1 MNKFKAGQY
10 AQYRDAE
17 EQYTVLVMADSTA
30 GEMPGVV
37 VHRLG
42 YTIPDDDLAYDVG
55 DVQEKFCPAA
65 FTRVK
70 NPLKVNDDG
79 ISSIGSFYQH
89 TGENFT
95 MLATEVKH
103 NLTSVAIGV
112 VVELGVWVPGQP
124 DIGDVVQRPCGSH
137 WERVKNP
144 LKRKNKKVNK

>member
-17 EQYTVLVMADSTA
+17 EQYTVLVMADSTDY
-30 GEMPGVV
+30 EMSGVV
-37 VHRLG
+37 VHRHG
-42 YTIPDDDLAYDVG
+42 YTISDDYLAYEVG
-55 DVQEKFCPAA
+55 DVQDRFSPSS

-70 NPLKVNDDG
+70 NPLKTDDDF
-79 ISSIGSFYQH
+79 SSNGRFYRH

-95 MLATEVKH
+95 MLATEVKFS
-103 NLTSVAIGV
+103 LTSVAIGV

-124 DIGDVVQRPCGSH
+124 DIGDVVQRPCGGH

-144 LKRKNKKVNK
+144 LKRKNKKDKK